1 MNTIFPRVVFEELSA
16 IFIRL
21 FPTPLSSASSTSFST
36 FLFSY
41 SLASPS
47 PNSSPPSFTPNL
59 SNSVSLSE
67 RRSGLG
73 LNEELSE
80 FPADDAAVDD
90 DDDDN
95 DAATLALQT
104 AVNNLS
110 QLSASVCI

>member
-1 MNTIFPRVVFEELSA
+1 MSCIRGIVFSLPLSLPLPPLLLTRFSLFF
-16 IFIRL
+16 FIPFL
-21 FPTPLSSASSTSFST
+21 PPFPTPPF
-36 FLFSY
+36 F
-41 SLASPS
+41 S
-47 PNSSPPSFTPNL
+47 PNF
-59 SNSVSLSE
+59 SNSSLSE

-90 DDDDN
+90 DDDN

-110 QLSASVCI
+110 QLSASVCICLF